1 MDKNILYRIVAFD
14 TLRGLEDYLN
24 ANSIDRESIVSILP
38 NGGAVYSYM
47 AEEYINCGSD
57 GY

>member
-1 MDKNILYRIVAFD
+1 MEKNILYRIVAFD

-38 NGGAVYSYM
+38 NGGQ
-47 AEEYINCGSD
+47 YILIWLRNI
-57 GY
+57 